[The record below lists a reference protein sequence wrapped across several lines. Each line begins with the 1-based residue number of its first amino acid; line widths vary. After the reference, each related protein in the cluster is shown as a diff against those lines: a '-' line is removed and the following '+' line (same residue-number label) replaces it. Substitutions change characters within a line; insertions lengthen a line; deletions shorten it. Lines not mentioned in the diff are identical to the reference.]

1 MRLIDADALRIRFM
15 LPDAQIKGL
24 GLETVIAV
32 RDVMDFI
39 NTAPTVEPK
48 RGGWKPLFE
57 EYAIDWAQCSE
68 CGTEFFGKT
77 NYCPNCG
84 VKMDGGIDCDSNR

>member
-48 RGGWKPLFE
+48 QGRWIPLRKG
-57 EYAIDWAQCSE
+57 IGVKCSE
-68 CGTEFFGKT
+68 CNKIQYGIDTWQF
-77 NYCPNCG
+77 YCPNCG
-84 VKMDGGIDCDSNR
+84 AKMG